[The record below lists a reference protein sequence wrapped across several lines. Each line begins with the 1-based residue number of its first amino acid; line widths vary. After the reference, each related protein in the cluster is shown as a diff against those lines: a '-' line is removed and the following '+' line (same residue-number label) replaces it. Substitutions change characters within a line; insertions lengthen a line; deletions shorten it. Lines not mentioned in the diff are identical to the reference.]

1 LKLDF
6 NTEYVLE
13 NSRVRLTPLK
23 MADFDNLVSFAT
35 HEPELWTNALI
46 DASSPEKMKI
56 YIEKALQER
65 QNKSSYAFIV
75 FDKQKNKYAGST
87 RFYAIQIENATLNI
101 GFTWYGKEF
110 QGTGINKNCKYLLLE
125 FAFDILKM
133 ERVEFRADNKNQVS
147 INAMKSI
154 GCVVEGVLRSNMYK
168 PNNERRDTIVLS
180 ILKDEWNSI
189 LKQKLKDDASLLTTK
204 SSWGALPPQ

>member
-6 NTEYVLE
+6 SKEYVLE
-13 NSRVRLTPLK
+13 NSRVILTPLK
-23 MADFDNLVSFAT
+23 IADFDNLVSFAT
-35 HEPELWTNALI
+35 NDSELWTHSLI
-46 DASSPEKMKI
+46 EASSPEKMKI
-56 YIEKALQER
+56 YIKKALDER
-65 QNKSSYAFIV
+65 QNKNSYAFVV
-75 FDKQKNKYAGST
+75 FDKQTNKYAGST
-87 RFYAIQIENATLNI
+87 RFYDIQLENATLNL

-125 FAFDILKM
+125 FAFDVLKM
-133 ERVEFRADNKNQVS
+133 ERVEFRADNKNQRS

-168 PNNERRDTIVLS
+168 QNGERRDTIVLS

-189 LKQKLKDDASLLTTK
+189 LKQKLKDNASH
-204 SSWGALPPQ
+204 

>member
-1 LKLDF
+1 MKLNF

-23 MADFDNLVSFAT
+23 IGDFDNLVHFAT
-35 HEPELWTNALI
+35 TDSELWTHTLI
-46 DASSPEKMKI
+46 EASSPEKMKI
-56 YIEKALQER
+56 YIEKALEGR
-65 QNKSSYAFIV
+65 QNKNSYTFIV
-75 FDKQKNKYAGST
+75 FDKQTNKYVGCT
-87 RFYAIQIENATLNI
+87 RFYAIQIENSTLNL

-125 FAFDILKM
+125 FAFDVLKM
-133 ERVEFRADNKNQVS
+133 ERVEFRADNKNQRS

-168 PNNERRDTIVLS
+168 PNGERRDTIVLS
-180 ILKDEWNSI
+180 ILKGEWNST
-189 LKQKLKDDASLLTTK
+189 LKQKLKDNIIH
-204 SSWGALPPQ
+204 

>member
-6 NTEYVLE
+6 SKEYVLE
-13 NSRVRLTPLK
+13 NSRVILTPLK
-23 MADFDNLVSFAT
+23 IADFDNLVSFAT
-35 HEPELWTNALI
+35 NDSELWTHSLI
-46 DASSPEKMKI
+46 EASSPEKMKI
-56 YIEKALQER
+56 YIKKALDER
-65 QNKSSYAFIV
+65 QNKNSYAFVV
-75 FDKQKNKYAGST
+75 FDKQTNKYAGST
-87 RFYAIQIENATLNI
+87 RFYDIQLENATLNL

-125 FAFDILKM
+125 FAFDVLKM
-133 ERVEFRADNKNQVS
+133 ERVEFRADNKNQRS

-168 PNNERRDTIVLS
+168 PNGERRDTIVLS

-189 LKQKLKDDASLLTTK
+189 LKQKLKDNASH
-204 SSWGALPPQ
+204 

>member
-1 LKLDF
+1 MKLDF

-35 HEPELWTNALI
+35 NDFELWTHSLI
-46 DASSPEKMKI
+46 EASSPEKMKI
-56 YIEKALQER
+56 YIEKALEGR
-65 QNKSSYAFIV
+65 QNKNSYTFIV
-75 FDKQKNKYAGST
+75 FDKQTNKYAGST
-87 RFYAIQIENATLNI
+87 RFYDIQVENFTLNL

-125 FAFDILKM
+125 FAFDVLKM
-133 ERVEFRADNKNQVS
+133 ERVEFRADYKNQRS

-168 PNNERRDTIVLS
+168 PNGERRDSIVLS
-180 ILKDEWNSI
+180 ILKDEWNSK
-189 LKQKLKDDASLLTTK
+189 LKQKLKDNASH
-204 SSWGALPPQ
+204 